1 MKLIYVLAEITIEF
15 ATTEDCEVFNTESC
29 INTNSNNL
37 YFKADKKIHVF
48 GIPKSTTETQ
58 IRQHFNKWGEITHL
72 QKGFRPELCCK

>member
-1 MKLIYVLAEITIEF
+1 MEF

-58 IRQHFNKWGEITHL
+58 IRQFFNEWGEITDI
-72 QKGFRPELCCK
+72 QKGLIPYLGCE